1 MIKSF
6 DELTIKKY
14 RDLIN
19 LEKIDDTEY
28 GIEILSILSDMEPDE
43 LLDMPLEKF
52 ASLMAQTKFIYGN
65 VEKADYKKLG
75 KVITVNGKDYRLMK
89 SARDLTAGQYID
101 YKAYIQRDDFIGML
115 PYILT
120 VFLIPEGHKY
130 NNGYDVSE
138 LAKEFDENMSLPIAL
153 SVSDFFL
160 HQSMMSI
167 RSSVTY
173 LKWKMKRMMKKEK
186 NQEMKE
192 QIKNCLAQLESLQ
205 GLLSHSDG
213 FIPQSK

>member
-19 LEKIDDTEY
+19 LERIDDTEY
-28 GIEILSILSDMEPDE
+28 GIEILSILSGMEPDE

-101 YKAYIQRDDFIGML
+101 YKAYIQRDDFLAML

-205 GLLSHSDG
+205 GLLSHGDG
-213 FIPQSK
+213 FTQL

>member
-19 LEKIDDTEY
+19 LERIDDTEY

-101 YKAYIQRDDFIGML
+101 YKAYTQRDDFLGML

-160 HQSMMSI
+160 HQSTLSI
-167 RSSVTY
+167 KSSLY
-173 LKWKMKRMMKKEK
+173 FLRMRMKSMMKKEK
-186 NQEMKE
+186 NPEMKE
-192 QIKNCLAQLESLQ
+192 KMMEAIRQMELLNDLLKNGAGYTQ
-205 GLLSHSDG
+205 
-213 FIPQSK
+213 

>member
-6 DELTIKKY
+6 EELSIKKY
-14 RDLIN
+14 RDLVN

-28 GIEILSILSDMEPDE
+28 GIMILSILSDMEPDE

-52 ASLMAQTKFIYGN
+52 TDLMAQTKFIYGD
-65 VEKADYKKLG
+65 VEKTDYSKLG
-75 KVITVNGKDYRLMK
+75 NVITINGKDYKMVK

-101 YKAYIQRDDFIGML
+101 YKSYIIKDDFLKML

-130 NNGYDVSE
+130 NNGYDIVE
-138 LAKEFDENMSLPIAL
+138 LANEFDENMSIPIAL

-160 HQSMMSI
+160 HQSMLSI
-167 RSSVTY
+167 KSSVIF
-173 LKWKMKRMMKKEK
+173 LKWRMKRMAKKEK
-186 NQEMKE
+186 NPEMKTKME
-192 QIKNCLAQLESLQ
+192 NCLVQLVLLQSL
-205 GLLSHSDG
+205 LNNSDG
-213 FIPQSK
+213 FIRQ